1 MGAATRRVL
10 YLHGG
15 AAFHPSDYGA
25 KILGEM
31 LAKDGRYTLEVT
43 TDLDALVTLPEGDWD
58 AVVIYTTGYHDELT
72 PDREAGLVRYVQAG
86 GGLVGIHSAAD
97 SFRGSQAYLELL
109 GTEFDTHPPLQ
120 RIPVKIHDPSH
131 EVTIRVPGFEVTD
144 ELYLLKGVDL
154 SREVLLASTTWQ
166 GKLAPL
172 LFVHPYGDG
181 RVSYLALGH
190 THETWRDPDF
200 QKLLL
205 RSISWVT
212 RQPAKAA
219 EIRCG
224 ILGYGGAFN
233 MGRSH
238 AGWIDAQP
246 GLRTVAMCDV
256 DPARVAMAKDELPA
270 LEGYYT
276 DADEL
281 LAHESLDLVVV
292 ILPHY
297 LHAPLALKCL
307 QAGKHV
313 ILEKPMCVTLD
324 EADALIEGVRQG
336 DLMLSVFHNRRWDG
350 DYRTIQQLIA
360 RGAIGEVFH
369 IEAGIGGYGHPGFWW
384 RSDKAVSGGV
394 LYDWGAHFVDWML
407 NLVPSPVGQVM
418 GDLQKRVWHAV
429 SNADHGE
436 IIIRWE
442 NGVTGSFWTS
452 SIAAS
457 VRPKWRI
464 LGTQGAIEAP
474 WNGPLKVTSMT
485 SGMRHEGTVEVTLPG
500 YGAEPYYRNI
510 ADHLLRGEALQVTP
524 ESARRVIAVI
534 QAAEE
539 SARLGQSVSVAAGC
553 E

>member
-1 MGAATRRVL
+1 MSGAARRVL

-25 KILGEM
+25 KILGDI

-43 TDLDALVTLPEGDWD
+43 TDLDVLATLPDADWD

-72 PDREAGLVRYVQAG
+72 PAREAGLVRYVQGG

-97 SFRGSQAYLELL
+97 SFRGSQAYLDLL
-109 GTEFDTHPPLQ
+109 GAEFETHPPLQ
-120 RIPVKIHDPSH
+120 RIPVTIHEDSH
-131 EVTIRVPGFEVTD
+131 YITTRVPEFEVTD

-154 SREVLLASTTWQ
+154 SRELLLASTRWQ
-166 GKLAPL
+166 GKPAPL
-172 LFVHPYGDG
+172 LFVHPYGEG

-190 THETWRDPDF
+190 THETWRDPAF

-205 RSISWVT
+205 RSVGWVT
-212 RQPAKAA
+212 GEVAQEG

-246 GLRTVAMCDV
+246 GMRTVAMCDV
-256 DPARVAMAKDELPA
+256 DPQRVAVAKEELPT
-270 LEGYYT
+270 LDGYYT
-276 DADEL
+276 DADDL
-281 LAHESLDLVVV
+281 LAHDGLDLVVV
-292 ILPHY
+292 ILPHN

-313 ILEKPMCVTLD
+313 ILEKPMCVTVD
-324 EADALIEGVRQG
+324 EANALIDVARER

-350 DYRTIQQLIA
+350 DYQTIQQLIA
-360 RGAIGEVFH
+360 RGVIGEVFH
-369 IEAGIGGYGHPGFWW
+369 LEAGIGGYRHPGFWW

-407 NLVPSPVGQVM
+407 NLVPSPVAQVM

-429 SNADHGE
+429 TNADHGE

-442 NGVTGSFWTS
+442 NGVTASFWTS

-474 WNGPLKVTSMT
+474 WSGPLQVTSMVK
-485 SGMRHEGTVEVTLPG
+485 GARHEGTVDVTLPG
-500 YGAEPYYRNI
+500 YGAEPYYRNV
-510 ADHLLRGEALQVTP
+510 ADHLLFGEALAVTG

-534 QAAEE
+534 QAAQE
-539 SARLGQSVSVAAGC
+539 SAKLGRSVPLAPGC